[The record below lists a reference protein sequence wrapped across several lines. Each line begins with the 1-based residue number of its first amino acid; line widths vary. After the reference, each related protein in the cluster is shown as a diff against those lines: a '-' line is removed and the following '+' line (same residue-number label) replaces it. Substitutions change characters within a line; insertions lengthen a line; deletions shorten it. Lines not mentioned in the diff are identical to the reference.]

1 MKIIHLST
9 FDIAGGAARAAYRL
23 HEGLLKIGE
32 ESQVLSLYK
41 TSSDNHVLEYSL
53 DKSQNNPDFNYCNYI
68 QNYYIN
74 DNRTPI
80 SNTLFS
86 LGYSGFNI
94 AELES
99 IINSDIIN
107 LHWITSGFLSPL
119 TVKKILD
126 LGKPVVWTLH
136 DMWSFTGGCHYT
148 AGCQGYESNC
158 LNCLQLSEDI
168 FKLPYHLLQEKIEY
182 FNHPNLTIVTPSQWL
197 AKCAKKSSTFQ
208 NHRIEVIPYSLD
220 TDIFQPIDKLEAK
233 KSLNLNPDDIILLV
247 GAVTG
252 KEKRKGF
259 LELINSLKLCQNNH
273 LFAELTKSNIVKICC
288 FGEPNDQFQNLGIT
302 VISLG
307 KINSDQELSLIYSA
321 ADIFILPS
329 LEDNFPNTMLESMS
343 CGTPVI
349 AFDIGGIPDL
359 IKDKVSGIIIPYNN
373 IELMSEKI
381 IQLISDKR
389 LCARMGKKSREI
401 ITNNYHLSV
410 QANNYLQL
418 YQELIDNLC
427 ININQYSSS
436 SNDNFNENNRGI
448 SFDKIYAD
456 LALFSM
462 EKELKITLEKLHKTE
477 AKLEKNKA
485 IISQYQQT
493 ITAMKSSKFWSLR
506 EKWFNFK
513 KTFGFPT
520 NED

>member
-1 MKIIHLST
+1 MKIIHLNT

-23 HEGLLKIGE
+23 HEGLLKIGK

-41 TSSDNHVLEYSL
+41 TSSDHHVLEYPL
-53 DKSQNNPDFNYCNYI
+53 DKSLNNSDFNYSNYI
-68 QNYYIN
+68 QKYYIN
-74 DNRTPI
+74 HNRTPI

-86 LGYSGFNI
+86 LGYSGFNV

-99 IINSDIIN
+99 IVSSDIIN

-158 LNCLQLSEDI
+158 LNCPQISEDI
-168 FKLPYHLLQEKIEY
+168 FNLPSYLLKEKIEY
-182 FNHPNLTIVTPSQWL
+182 FNHSHLTIVTPSQWL
-197 AKCAKKSSTFQ
+197 AKCAKKSQVFQ

-220 TDIFQPIDKLEAK
+220 TNIFQPIDKLEAK
-233 KSLNLNPDDIILLV
+233 SKLQFNLHDIILLV

-273 LFAELTKSNIVKICC
+273 LFAELTKNNILKICC
-288 FGEPNDQFQNLGIT
+288 FGEPNDEFQNLGIT
-302 VISLG
+302 VISFG
-307 KINSDQELSLIYSA
+307 NINSDQELTLIYSA

-359 IKDKVSGIIIPYNN
+359 IKDQVSGSIVPYNS

-381 IQLISDKR
+381 IQLISDR
-389 LCARMGKKSREI
+389 ALCARMGKKSREI
-401 ITNNYHLSV
+401 ITKNYHLSV

-418 YQELIDNLC
+418 YQELINNPP

-436 SNDNFNENNRGI
+436 SNNDFNQNNRGI
-448 SFDKIYAD
+448 YFDKIYGD
-456 LALFSM
+456 LVLFSM
-462 EKELKITLEKLHKTE
+462 EKELKITLEKLHQTE
-477 AKLEKNKA
+477 VKLRETENIA
-485 IISQYQQT
+485 SQYQQT

-513 KTFGFPT
+513 KTFGLPT